1 MSDATGTPLSE
12 LLVQWRARNVRV
24 PAEVGAFVVLEVSE
38 ALLGGPAVL
47 GASEVRVA
55 EDGTVT
61 LPASRIPAS
70 PEDAARAI
78 TALLGSV
85 LVAAGTVAP
94 PALVRVA
101 EAAPPTG
108 ASCLEQLR
116 DDLEAALVPLNRQAA
131 RRVLARLVREAR
143 REPARATEF
152 TSPAEQLDRELKP
165 LVAPRTGPGQDA
177 ATDPID
183 ALLADTADAQAT
195 LFEGAPSMLLPAA
208 EEPATIAM
216 SSPGSLEAPEEAP
229 RDDAPR
235 SPSERAAPAI
245 RRDAER
251 AAEPSARHAERAGF
265 GEPPARGGTLGYVAA
280 FVLVALVSGAA
291 LLVMRPD
298 LLARLGGEAAGP
310 EATGAENGRVGT
322 LTIST
327 RTPDAEVLRFV
338 GRAPVT
344 LPALCSTSPCEVVA
358 VLEGHAAARG
368 VVGADEAGAD
378 EAGAVELTLA
388 PLAPGADPLA
398 LGAPLLPRSAD
409 ARGGDGGARVVT
421 DPPGAKV
428 YVVVGRAPDVRL
440 DGLPTDEVI
449 EVLVAAEGFDTERLL
464 VAPSDWTEGEE
475 GGLRAGLTA
484 TLRPAE

>member
-152 TSPAEQLDRELKP
+152 TSPAEQLDRELGP

-216 SSPGSLEAPEEAP
+216 SSPGSLEAPEEVP

-344 LPALCSTSPCEVVA
+344 LPGLSPTSPSEVVA
-358 VLEGHAAARG
+358 VLEGHAPARG
-368 VVGADEAGAD
+368 VIGGDAGGADAI
-378 EAGAVELTLA
+378 ELTLA
-388 PLAPGADPLA
+388 PLSAGADPFA
-398 LGAPLLPRSAD
+398 LGASLL
-409 ARGGDGGARVVT
+409 ARPTAAPGGDGSARVET